1 MTPSGHPISASVPRI
16 ALLTYSTK
24 PRGGVVH
31 TVHLAEA
38 LSRLGAP
45 VEIFSLGDP
54 DTGFWRETDAPFTI
68 FPAPEPAETLE
79 GRVYAAAD
87 ALGDA
92 LAGVIPE
99 SFDLVHAQD
108 CIAARAALGLRDKG
122 VHAPVLRTVHHVD
135 DFTTPAL
142 IECQRRSILDPDQV
156 IVVSEQWRSILATDY
171 RITAQVV
178 TNGVDVERFASAHPE
193 NGHQLRSEV
202 GANGRFVWLTVG
214 GIEPRKGSQ
223 ELIEALARLKAGGA
237 RPLLVVVGGH
247 SFQDHSAYRQRV
259 FDTAKEL
266 GVVEGEDYIVLGTVS
281 DAALIRWY
289 HAADGFVFPS
299 VKEGW
304 GLVVLEAMSAGLPV
318 VLSDIP
324 VFREFLG
331 PQDAVLVPGGDPTAL
346 AGAMDRIASD
356 ADLRDRLA
364 SAGPRVASR
373 FTWEACARQHLD
385 IYGALRAPKST
396 VGGRH

>member
-1 MTPSGHPISASVPRI
+1 MIPAGPGPDAVPRV

-38 LSRLGAP
+38 LNRLGAP

-54 DTGFWRETDAPFTI
+54 DAGFWREVDAPFTI
-68 FPAPEPAETLE
+68 WPAPEPAETLE

-92 LAGVIPE
+92 LAGVLPGR
-99 SFDLVHAQD
+99 FDLVHAQD
-108 CIAARAALGLRDKG
+108 CIAARAALGLRARK

-142 IECQRRSILDPDQV
+142 IECQRRSILDPDHV
-156 IVVSEQWRSILATDY
+156 IVVSQHWRRILAAEYGVAAD
-171 RITAQVV
+171 VV
-178 TNGVDVERFASAHPE
+178 TNGVDSDRFKRARADD
-193 NGHQLRSEV
+193 GGDLRAEL
-202 GANGRFVWLTVG
+202 GAEGRFLWLTVG

-223 ELIEALARLKAGGA
+223 ELIEALAQLKAGGK
-237 RPLLVVVGGH
+237 RPLLCVVGGH

-259 FDTAKEL
+259 FDTARSL
-266 GVVEGEDYIVLGTVS
+266 GVEEGKDFKVLGTVADS
-281 DAALIRWY
+281 VLIRLY
-289 HAADGFVFPS
+289 HSADAFVFPS

-304 GLVVLEAMSAGLPV
+304 GLVVLEAMAAGLPV
-318 VLSDIP
+318 VTSDIP

-331 PQDAVLVPGGDPTAL
+331 PGDAVLVPGGDGKAL
-346 AGAMDRIASD
+346 AAAMGRVASD
-356 ADLRDRLA
+356 PELRTRLS
-364 SAGPRVASR
+364 SAGPRVAGR
-373 FTWEACARQHLD
+373 FTWEQCARQHLA
-385 IYGALRAPKST
+385 IYSGYA
-396 VGGRH
+396 